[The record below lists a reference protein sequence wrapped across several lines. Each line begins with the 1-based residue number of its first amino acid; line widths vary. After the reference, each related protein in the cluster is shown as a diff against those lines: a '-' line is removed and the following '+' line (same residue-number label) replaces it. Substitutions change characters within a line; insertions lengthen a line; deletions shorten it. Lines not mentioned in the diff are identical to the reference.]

1 MPNQTYTALTIGPIY
16 QTITEAK
23 RSRAKWAASYFF
35 SWFVK
40 RVLQEAKKEENSIKV
55 LIPHTGDYE
64 TSYGSG
70 LYADRLYFIGT
81 VKDKINEIVKEVTT
95 EIADDIKKNTEQPNV
110 LDFLNQYL
118 NIHILE
124 INLSNYEFGK
134 DEFALSVINQKLDQ
148 IDLHQN
154 MPFEYEINPLQEYF
168 LSRTEEGTILSIDAF
183 PETKRYFPSL
193 AEISTRTLKRL
204 EVLKNL
210 TNESPKYDE
219 IVWQSFINKKDDIQI
234 IEEFIKN
241 QNYNLLPHHK
251 YYAIMYADGDNIGK
265 LLAALN
271 RLDTNKELQE
281 FSKQLFEFGVK
292 TDETIY
298 NYGGNGIFLGGE
310 DILAFLPMACVD
322 KAGETTKTIFQLIT
336 KIDENWKATVQK
348 VAEDFNKEATDNNK
362 ISIPTLSYGIQIAYH
377 KYPLKEAMS
386 AAYQLME
393 KAKNKYPCKNTIGIS
408 FRKHSGQSMEA
419 FIEKSKNC
427 SYHEIQN
434 FIAHKCREL
443 QYDNTTENNTEKS
456 TNERLLSGIMHRLK
470 DSTFQILLQQSI
482 KNQSLDAFFENSFNE
497 KIHIENSNFMNE
509 VKTLLHKIF
518 NDYSGK
524 HPFKIAYFTL
534 RLTHFINAKTETDA

>member
-40 RVLQEAKKEENSIKV
+40 RVLQEAKKEENSIEV
-55 LIPHTGDYE
+55 LIPHTGDYK
-64 TSYGSG
+64 TNYGSG
-70 LYADRLYFIGT
+70 LYADRLYFMGT
-81 VKDKINEIVKEVTT
+81 VKDKINEIVKEITT
-95 EIADDIKKNTEQPNV
+95 KIADDIKKHTKQPNV

-118 NIHILE
+118 NIHIKEVSASSDFHLQE
-124 INLSNYEFGK
+124 
-134 DEFALSVINQKLDQ
+134 INQKLDQ
-148 IDLHQN
+148 IELHQN
-154 MPFEYEINPLQEYF
+154 MPFEYENNPLQEYF
-168 LSRTEEGTILSIDAF
+168 QLKISKTNKTILVEDAF
-183 PETKRYFPSL
+183 DDSAGRYFQSL
-193 AEISTRTLKRL
+193 AEITAGTLLRL
-204 EVLKNL
+204 NAPDFAKTLF
-210 TNESPKYDE
+210 ESFND
-219 IVWQSFINKKDDIQI
+219 
-234 IEEFIKN
+234 EEFKFLDELIKKN
-241 QNYNLLPHHK
+241 KFKHYPHHK
-251 YYAIMYADGDNIGK
+251 YYAIMYADGDNIGQ
-265 LLAALN
+265 LLQALN
-271 RLDTNKELQE
+271 KPGKKEDLQL
-281 FSKQLFEFGVK
+281 FSKALFEFGQK

-298 NYGGNGIFLGGE
+298 LYGGNGIFLGGE
-310 DILAFLPMACVD
+310 DILAFCPLACYEDRETAVD
-322 KAGETTKTIFQLIT
+322 KNNRITKTIFQLIT
-336 KIDENWKATVQK
+336 EVDKNWENTVQK
-348 VAEDFNKEATDNNK
+348 FAKQKN

-377 KYPLKEAMS
+377 KYPLKEAMG

-393 KAKNKYPCKNTIGIS
+393 DAKNKDKHPCKNTIGIS
-408 FRKHSGQSMEA
+408 FRKHSGQTMEA

-434 FIAHKCREL
+434 FIAQKCREL

-518 NDYSGK
+518 NAYCGELAFD
-524 HPFKIAYFTL
+524 IAYFTL
-534 RLTHFINAKTETDA
+534 RLTHFINAKTEADA